1 MQPKITW
8 SFTIAFYTFL
18 SLIAIKYFLFI
29 EYEQLLTKFTEK
41 INLNT
46 FFYVVFFILAL
57 QYGLDHN
64 EVCYLASSKLKLW
77 ADSYSTILVNSLTI
91 RYLSSFSF

>member
-1 MQPKITW
+1 MIIYNCLLKI
-8 SFTIAFYTFL
+8 F
-18 SLIAIKYFLFI
+18 SLIAIKYFLFV
-29 EYEQLLTKFTEK
+29 EYEQLLTKFKEK

-64 EVCYLASSKLKLW
+64 EVCYLASKLKL
-77 ADSYSTILVNSLTI
+77 
-91 RYLSSFSF
+91 